1 VTRSRIIVPGEPE
14 PEPRQAPL
22 LDTAL
27 VQREF
32 LRMLKQKSAWD
43 MQIKLAQLR
52 ASVIDLEEEQDE
64 E

>member
-1 VTRSRIIVPGEPE
+1 
-14 PEPRQAPL
+14 
-22 LDTAL
+22 